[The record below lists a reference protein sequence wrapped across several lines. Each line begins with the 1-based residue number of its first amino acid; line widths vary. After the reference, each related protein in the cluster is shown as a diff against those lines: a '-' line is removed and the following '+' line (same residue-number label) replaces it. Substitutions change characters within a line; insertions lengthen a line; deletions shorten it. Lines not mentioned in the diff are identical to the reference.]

1 MAVDFDSYT
10 HNCTYQYIYSHDNMR
25 FMCNCPLYSGHHGNT
40 VRYCLSVNDNKGR
53 SRMASLAGE
62 YGFSFYNNTI
72 INCGEF
78 QMANVYDALI
88 ANNIIIPADGCS
100 IYYDLDAPLNNVKFT
115 NNCFYN
121 YFAPIYSSKSV
132 NLNPGF
138 TSNDL
143 NDTASFF
150 LSKDSPLI
158 GAGCKIDDG
167 LTKDFFGNPLDSCNI
182 GCYAG
187 TGTDAEYEEEG
198 FFEQFLNFF
207 VYLLRFISH
216 EIYAMFN

>member
-1 MAVDFDSYT
+1 
-10 HNCTYQYIYSHDNMR
+10 
-25 FMCNCPLYSGHHGNT
+25 
-40 VRYCLSVNDNKGR
+40 
-53 SRMASLAGE
+53 MASLAGE